1 MSGEIAEGD
10 AFSVD
15 AFLGGRVEAVQP
27 RAGHHRSGL
36 DAVLIAAAF
45 ADGARGRAV
54 DLGAGAGVAGFCLA
68 ARAPAVDVVLAEREA
83 DLVDAARRALERP
96 ANAPFRGRA
105 HPVAA
110 DILTAAG
117 RQQAGLSPASFD
129 IALMNPPFYEAAAVR
144 SSPRGRR
151 AAAHVLAEGGLDG
164 WFRAAA
170 ALIAPS
176 GILAAILP
184 AARLGDLIEALDGR
198 FGAVHLLP
206 VHPRA
211 DAPALRV
218 VVRATKGSRA
228 PLAIQPGLVLHE
240 AGGNGFSAPLRA
252 ILRDGAALCD
262 VHPWPA

>member
-1 MSGEIAEGD
+1 MSEALAESE

-45 ADGARGRAV
+45 ADGAAGRAV

-96 ANAPFRGRA
+96 ANAAFRDRA
-105 HPVAA
+105 HPVVA

-117 RQQAGLSPASFD
+117 RRDAGLMPASFD
-129 IALMNPPFYEAAAVR
+129 LALMNPPFYEAGAVR
-144 SSPRGRR
+144 SSPRAQR
-151 AAAHVLAEGGLDG
+151 AAAHVLTESGLDG

-170 ALIAPS
+170 ALLVPG

-184 AARLGDLIEALDGR
+184 AARLGDLLPALDGR
-198 FGAVHLLP
+198 FGCVHLLP

-211 DAPALRV
+211 GQPALRI

-240 AGGNGFSAPLRA
+240 TDGNAFTPPLRA
-252 ILRDGAALCD
+252 ILREGAALCD